1 MLKKTTPR
9 HKEIM
14 RRLIVG
20 ETISEAAISLGM
32 SPGSITRLLKD
43 PIFAT
48 ELKEMEKRAN
58 EMLYNSDD
66 RLGALETIKIAADES
81 ARLCRAVV
89 GNKVPG
95 VDGEVALDL
104 RVKTAWDILDRA
116 GHGKVQKTATLDL
129 TALILEAA
137 KQRDDGNNLLD
148 K

>member
-1 MLKKTTPR
+1 MLKKTTLR

-58 EMLYNSDD
+58 EKLYDSDE
-66 RLGALETIKIAADES
+66 RLNALEIINIAANES
-81 ARLCRAVV
+81 AKLCRAVV
-89 GNKVPG
+89 NNKVPG
-95 VDGEVALDL
+95 TDDISIDL
-104 RVKTAWDILDRA
+104 RVKTAWDILDRK
-116 GHGKVQKTATLDL
+116 GISKVQKTATLDL

>member
-1 MLKKTTPR
+1 MLKKTTLR

-58 EMLYNSDD
+58 EKLYDSDE
-66 RLGALETIKIAADES
+66 RLNALQTIKIAADES

-89 GNKVPG
+89 NNR
-95 VDGEVALDL
+95 VDGADDVALDL

-116 GHGKVQKTATLDL
+116 GHSKVQKTATLDL
-129 TALILEAA
+129 TTLILEAA
-137 KQRDDGNNLLD
+137 KQRDAGNSID
-148 K
+148 Q

>member
-20 ETISEAAISLGM
+20 ETKNEVATSLGM

-43 PIFAT
+43 PVFAT
-48 ELKEMEKRAN
+48 ELREMESKADAK
-58 EMLYNSDD
+58 LYGSEE
-66 RLGALETIKIAADES
+66 RLDALETIKRAADES
-81 ARLCRAVV
+81 ARLCRDVVNNQVV
-89 GNKVPG
+89 GA
-95 VDGEVALDL
+95 DDVALDL

-116 GHGKVQKTATLDL
+116 GHGKVEKRANLDL
-129 TALILEAA
+129 TALVLEAA
-137 KQRDDGNNLLD
+137 KQRDAGNTID